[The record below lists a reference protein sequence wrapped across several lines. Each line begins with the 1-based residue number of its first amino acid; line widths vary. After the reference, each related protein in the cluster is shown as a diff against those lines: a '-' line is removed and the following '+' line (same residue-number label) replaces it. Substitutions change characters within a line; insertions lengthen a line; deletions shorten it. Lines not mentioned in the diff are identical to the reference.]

1 MHTTKNISPNG
12 GVDSA
17 KRGYWR
23 KTGDWP
29 VHRAWKA
36 RFQIVT
42 GHLLAASL
50 ALACFTAMAQQY
62 PSRPIRVV
70 VPFTPGTGMDIIARN
85 VGPKLSDRVGQPVV
99 IDNRPGASGNLGA
112 ELVAK
117 SAPDG
122 YTLMISANPLV
133 VAPHLYRNV
142 PYKPLSDF
150 EPISL
155 AAWGTLLLAAYPGTK
170 INSVAD
176 LIARAKA
183 SPGKITYASPGVGT
197 PHHMSMELLK
207 DLTGTDLLHVPY
219 KGSAGAVTD
228 TLGGQ
233 INVMFIPIH
242 VAMPF
247 VKSGKL
253 KALAVGSPKRHPTAP
268 DLPTL
273 TEVGIK
279 GADIDM
285 WYGYY
290 GPKGTPAPVVT
301 KLANELRAIL
311 ALPDVKTALGNV
323 GMDAASSTPGEFAA
337 LMKREDTR
345 WAAVIKKNNIT
356 AE

>member
-1 MHTTKNISPNG
+1 MHTTKNGSPNG
-12 GVDSA
+12 GVGAVKQDF
-17 KRGYWR
+17 GR
-23 KTGDWP
+23 KTGHWS

-36 RFQIVT
+36 RFQIVA
-42 GHLLAASL
+42 GHVLAASL
-50 ALACFTAMAQQY
+50 ALACVTAGAQQY
-62 PSRPIRVV
+62 PNRPIRVV

-85 VGPKLSDRVGQPVV
+85 VGPKLSERLGQPVV

-122 YTLMISANPLV
+122 YTVMVSGNPLV
-133 VAPHLYRNV
+133 VSPHLYRNT
-142 PYKPLSDF
+142 PYNPLTDF
-150 EPISL
+150 VPISL
-155 AAWGTLLLAAYPGTK
+155 AAYGTLLLVAHPGTK

-176 LIARAKA
+176 LIAQAKA
-183 SPGKITYASPGVGT
+183 NPGKITYASPGIGT

-207 DLTGTDLLHVPY
+207 DLTGTNLLHVPY

-242 VAMPF
+242 IATPF
-247 VKSGKL
+247 VKSGRL
-253 KALAVGSPKRHPTAP
+253 KGLAVGSPKRHPTAA
-268 DLPTL
+268 DMPTL
-273 TEVGIK
+273 TEVGVK

-285 WYGYY
+285 WYGYL
-290 GPKGTPAPVVT
+290 GPKGTPGAVVS
-301 KLANELRAIL
+301 KLDGELRAIL
-311 ALPDVKTALGNV
+311 ALPEIKTALGNV
-323 GMDAASSTPGEFAA
+323 GMDAASSTPAEFAA

-345 WAAVIKKNNIT
+345 WSAIIKKNNIT

>member
-1 MHTTKNISPNG
+1 MPH
-12 GVDSA
+12 GVSMNAASA
-17 KRGYWR
+17 
-23 KTGDWP
+23 TA
-29 VHRAWKA
+29 VALVLA
-36 RFQIVT
+36 VT
-42 GHLLAASL
+42 GASAASQSGH
-50 ALACFTAMAQQY
+50 AY
-62 PSRPIRVV
+62 PARPIRIVV
-70 VPFTPGTGMDIIARN
+70 AFSAGGTPDTLARM
-85 VGPKLSDRVGQPVV
+85 VGPKMSESFGQPVV

-133 VAPHLYRNV
+133 VSPHLYRNV
-142 PYKPLSDF
+142 PYNPLTDF
-150 EPISL
+150 APISL
-155 AAWGTLLLAAYPGTK
+155 AAYGTLLLAAYPGTK

-176 LIARAKA
+176 LISQAKA
-183 SPGKITYASPGVGT
+183 NPGKITYGSPGIGT
-197 PHHMSMELLK
+197 PHHMSMELLE
-207 DLTGTDLLHVPY
+207 DITGTNLLHVPY
-219 KGSAGAVTD
+219 KGSAGAITD

-242 VAMPF
+242 IAMPF

-273 TEVGIK
+273 TEVGVK
-279 GADIDM
+279 GADVDM

-290 GPKGTPAPVVT
+290 GPKGTPAAVVT

-323 GMDAASSTPGEFAA
+323 GMDAASSTPAEFAA
-337 LMKREDTR
+337 LMRREDAR
-345 WAAVIKKNNIT
+345 WAAIIKKNNIT